1 MFVKPKDGLSVR
13 CPVKGIP
20 LPKEGAEV
28 PDNIFWRRRLSDGD
42 VILSKKDEGAPR
54 NNHYL
59 KKREKMNDR
68 TFRSCSR

>member
-1 MFVKPKDGLSVR
+1 
-13 CPVKGIP
+13 

-42 VILSKKDEGAPR
+42 VISLKRMRARQR
-54 NNHYL
+54 NNPYL

>member
-1 MFVKPKDGLSVR
+1 MFVKPNNGLSVR

-42 VILSKKDEGAPR
+42 VILCALSMLWRTAWKF
-54 NNHYL
+54 L
-59 KKREKMNDR
+59 MNDR